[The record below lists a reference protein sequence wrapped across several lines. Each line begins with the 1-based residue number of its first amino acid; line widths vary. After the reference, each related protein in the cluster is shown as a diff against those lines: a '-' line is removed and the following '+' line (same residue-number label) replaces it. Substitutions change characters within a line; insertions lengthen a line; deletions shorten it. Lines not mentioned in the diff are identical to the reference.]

1 MRTSWTVA
9 GALAVLAGTMVAAQG
24 FGSKTP
30 TALRAIPAET
40 TAAKAKD
47 PNWKAP
53 KTAWGQPNLEGVWT
67 SDDMRSVQMS
77 RAPQYGTRELLTPE
91 EFTRRAS
98 GDEGSRDRA
107 VNQET
112 ILRNEFGVRTF
123 GYTSFVVDP
132 PNGQMP
138 AMMAAGRTR
147 AANRDAGTFGP
158 GPFNDFEDF
167 TLYDRC
173 VTRGLVGSILPVL
186 YGNGVRIL
194 QTPNEVVLSYEMV
207 HDTRII
213 PIDPSTLREPQ
224 GRPEQGRGTTSS
236 VSPRAESR
244 GDLRADVGPAI
255 KQYMGSSRGHFEGD
269 TLVIE
274 TSHFTDR
281 TSIGANGNGTR
292 HSDRMKITEWLTRID
307 PEMIDYRIRVE
318 DPVTYTAPFTLR
330 LTITS
335 QPGYEMYEY
344 SCHEGN
350 GAVKYALS
358 AEREYDRKVAEAKA
372 KGLPV
377 PPRTMGMEV
386 YTGQA
391 VEGRE
396 EIREFGGTAR

>member
-1 MRTSWTVA
+1 MRSFLGGWRAHSRCSRERWWRHKVSA
-9 GALAVLAGTMVAAQG
+9 
-24 FGSKTP
+24 SKTP

-53 KTAWGQPNLEGVWT
+53 KTAWGHPNLEGVWT

-138 AMMAAGRTR
+138 AMTAAGRAR

-213 PIDPSTLREPQ
+213 PIDPSTLESLRVMRSES
-224 GRPEQGRGTTSS
+224 PER
-236 VSPRAESR
+236 SR
-244 GDLRADVGPAI
+244 GATGAPTWDRRSSSTWAARAVT
-255 KQYMGSSRGHFEGD
+255 SR
-269 TLVIE
+269 
-274 TSHFTDR
+274 
-281 TSIGANGNGTR
+281 ATR
-292 HSDRMKITEWLTRID
+292 W
-307 PEMIDYRIRVE
+307 
-318 DPVTYTAPFTLR
+318 
-330 LTITS
+330 
-335 QPGYEMYEY
+335 
-344 SCHEGN
+344 
-350 GAVKYALS
+350 
-358 AEREYDRKVAEAKA
+358 
-372 KGLPV
+372 
-377 PPRTMGMEV
+377 
-386 YTGQA
+386 
-391 VEGRE
+391 
-396 EIREFGGTAR
+396 

>member
-1 MRTSWTVA
+1 MRTSWTVG

-24 FGSKTP
+24 FGSQTP

-53 KTAWGQPNLEGVWT
+53 KTEWGHPNLEGVWT

-138 AMMAAGRTR
+138 AMTAAGRAR

-236 VSPRAESR
+236 GSH
-244 GDLRADVGPAI
+244 ADVGPAI

-281 TSIGANGNGTR
+281 TSIGPNGNGTR

-377 PPRTMGMEV
+377 PSRTMGMEV

>member
-1 MRTSWTVA
+1 MNMRRCCALSGAIALLAATMVTAQAPA
-9 GALAVLAGTMVAAQG
+9 GAQGGRGQGAGGAGG
-24 FGSKTP
+24 FGAGFGGKPP
-30 TALRAIPAET
+30 TALRAIAAET
-40 TAAKAKD
+40 TAAKVKD
-47 PNWKAP
+47 PGWKAP
-53 KTAWGQPNLEGVWT
+53 RTAWGHPDLAGVWT

-77 RAPQYGTRELLTPE
+77 RAAQYGTRESLTRE
-91 EFTRRAS
+91 EFDRRAS

-138 AMMAAGRTR
+138 AMTPAGKAR

-158 GPFNDFEDF
+158 GPFDTFEDF

-173 VTRGLVGSILPVL
+173 ITRGVVGSILPVL
-186 YGNGVRIL
+186 YGNGVRIV

-207 HDTRII
+207 HDTRVI
-213 PIDPSTLREPQ
+213 PVD
-224 GRPEQGRGTTSS
+224 GRPAASS
-236 VSPRAESR
+236 GV
-244 GDLRADVGPAI
+244 
-255 KQYMGSSRGHFEGD
+255 KQYMGNSRGRWEGD
-269 TLVIE
+269 TLVID
-274 TSHFTDR
+274 TNGFTDR
-281 TSIGANGNGTR
+281 TSIGPNGNGTR
-292 HSDRMKITEWLTRID
+292 HSDQMKVTEWLTRID

-335 QPGYEMYEY
+335 QPNYEMYEY

-358 AEREYDRKVAEAKA
+358 ADREYDRQVAEAKA
-372 KGLPV
+372 KGLPIPNRV
-377 PPRTMGMEV
+377 MGMAV

-396 EIREFGGTAR
+396 EVREFGGAGR